1 MDLSQKIVKIV
12 ENLIN
17 INKNKLSNQEINENI
32 INSFSSDLT
41 PLELNYLNNK
51 YTISTNLSSQKIN
64 QNPNVLY
71 ESNNEDSYEQP
82 SKRRKM

>member
-51 YTISTNLSSQKIN
+51 YTIPVNSSNSTIN

-71 ESNNEDSYEQP
+71 ESNNEDLYEKP

>member
-1 MDLSQKIVKIV
+1 MDLSKKIVKIV

-17 INKNKLSNQEINENI
+17 VNKNKLSNQEINENI

-51 YTISTNLSSQKIN
+51 YTIPTIN
-64 QNPNVLY
+64 QSPNVLY
-71 ESNNEDSYEQP
+71 ESNNEDSYEPP

>member
-17 INKNKLSNQEINENI
+17 VNKNKLSNQEINENI
-32 INSFSSDLT
+32 VNSFSSDLT

-82 SKRRKM
+82 NKRRKM

>member
-1 MDLSQKIVKIV
+1 MDLSKKIVKIV

-17 INKNKLSNQEINENI
+17 VNKNKLSNQEINENI

-51 YTISTNLSSQKIN
+51 YTIPTISSSQKIN

-71 ESNNEDSYEQP
+71 ESNNEDSYEPP

>member
-1 MDLSQKIVKIV
+1 MDLSKKIVKIV

-17 INKNKLSNQEINENI
+17 VNKNKLSNQEINENI

-41 PLELNYLNNK
+41 PLELNYLYNK
-51 YTISTNLSSQKIN
+51 YTISTIN

-71 ESNNEDSYEQP
+71 ESNNEDSYEPP

>member
-17 INKNKLSNQEINENI
+17 VNKNKLSNQEINENI

>member
-1 MDLSQKIVKIV
+1 MDLSKKIVKIV

-51 YTISTNLSSQKIN
+51 YTIPTIN

-71 ESNNEDSYEQP
+71 ESNNEDSYEPP

>member
-1 MDLSQKIVKIV
+1 MDLSKKIVKIV

-51 YTISTNLSSQKIN
+51 YTIPTISSSTIN

-71 ESNNEDSYEQP
+71 ESNNEDSYEPP

>member
-71 ESNNEDSYEQP
+71 ESNNEYLYEPP